1 MTLGMIHTALQGL
14 QANQRRFE
22 RAASDVVRTT
32 AGADDGPDPATAA
45 VDLMRA
51 RRGFEACLAV
61 ASAGEEMLGRVI
73 DELA

>member
-1 MTLGMIHTALQGL
+1 MTLDMINTALQGL

-22 RAASDVVRTT
+22 RAAGDVVRGT

-45 VDLMRA
+45 ADLMRA